1 MSYLYVIGSTEKPYK
16 IGITNNPD
24 RRLKNIQT
32 GHPKKLKI
40 HYKEEIPD
48 SQVRL
53 LEQNIHRVIKRYQS
67 HGEWFDIDLE
77 QAIAEV
83 KYARIRYLRDEDF

>member
-1 MSYLYVIGSTEKPYK
+1 MSYIYVIGSTEKPYK
-16 IGITNNPD
+16 IGITGNLKQ
-24 RRLKNIQT
+24 RLKNIQT

-83 KYARIRYLRDEDF
+83 KYARIRYLRDEDI